1 MGWETLVTHP
11 MLLFGY
17 KYRELL
23 SLLLTF
29 VGALG
34 EVRLGVLEG
43 GFQEVGLAFHLVGC
57 VGRRQGELI
66 KFFELRRRS
75 AIGTFYCLILLF
87 ETALCGITFPVNPKI
102 DSWPNLL
109 SLFLWLVTVLWNV
122 YAHANRRLG
131 RLLVLRRRLLLLLFL
146 LVLLRGLRRRITRD
160 RLRLSRPIG

>member
-87 ETALCGITFPVNPKI
+87 ETALYRITFPVNLKVYLI
-102 DSWPNLL
+102 LRIVL
-109 SLFLWLVTVLWNV
+109 SLKLLYSKEVWRFWD
-122 YAHANRRLG
+122 ANLYFY
-131 RLLVLRRRLLLLLFL
+131 LN
-146 LVLLRGLRRRITRD
+146 
-160 RLRLSRPIG
+160 

>member
-66 KFFELRRRS
+66 KFLELRRRS

-87 ETALCGITFPVNPKI
+87 ETALCGITFPVNPKVYLI
-102 DSWPNLL
+102 LRIVL
-109 SLFLWLVTVLWNV
+109 SLKLLYSKEVWRFWD
-122 YAHANRRLG
+122 ANLYFY
-131 RLLVLRRRLLLLLFL
+131 LN
-146 LVLLRGLRRRITRD
+146 
-160 RLRLSRPIG
+160 